1 MKEYKKEIILILI
14 PFIYGFIANTFMI
27 ILPPML
33 IQIVFGVF
41 WFWVGMRFAKVKAN
55 HLKNIL
61 VGNSL
66 WLISFLIYLWQFVLV
81 NDEGRNTVLAMFSQ
95 HYPFTFI
102 SSGTQLSLM
111 FSDMIHGTVLTI
123 FSYLMMFIVFM
134 GGYITSWIISKKM
147 FNHNK

>member
-1 MKEYKKEIILILI
+1 MKEYKKGIIWILI
-14 PFIYGFIANTFMI
+14 PFIYGFIANNFF
-27 ILPPML
+27 LVFPPIL

-66 WLISFLIYLWQFVLV
+66 WLVSFLIYLWQFVLV
-81 NDEGRNTVLAMFSQ
+81 DDESRNLTLAVFSQ

-102 SSGTQLSLM
+102 SSGTQISLM
-111 FSDMIHGTVLTI
+111 FSNTIHGTVITI
-123 FSYLMMFIVFM
+123 LSYLMMFIVFM
-134 GGYITSWIISKKM
+134 AGYITSWIISKK
-147 FNHNK
+147 